1 MFTVLTNY
9 WHRGSGWQNHEPRPL
24 GYCLWH
30 EGCWV
35 ERSGGLGRRGW
46 GLSLLGHRGWGWGH
60 FWGWGRILGNIWTN
74 FLLLL
79 ILPTKNI
86 NSACKLC
93 HSSKY
98 VYIIYWDMNKF
109 DFDIHVWEYIT
120 LVSDKFKLFL
130 LINHIECFSVH
141 SVYSTFKLKFQPI
154 ELNTLESFSNICTN
168 LKGSKITSQNT
179 WVKPTI

>member
-1 MFTVLTNY
+1 MLTVLTNY
-9 WHRGSGWQNHEPRPL
+9 WHRGSGWQNHQPRPL

-98 VYIIYWDMNKF
+98 VYIIWWDKNKF
-109 DFDIHVWEYIT
+109 HIFCPHMCIWFWHMRIYHSCEWYI
-120 LVSDKFKLFL
+120 
-130 LINHIECFSVH
+130 
-141 SVYSTFKLKFQPI
+141 
-154 ELNTLESFSNICTN
+154 
-168 LKGSKITSQNT
+168 
-179 WVKPTI
+179 